1 MNEEPK
7 FNEKNWRKEKAKG
20 VILTYL
26 QGTKKVSLNWVLGC
40 LKGDFGVSKEEV
52 IEIIEEIKKNP
63 SLYLLDEFPE
73 RKEKLKDLETN
84 I

>member
-7 FNEKNWRKEKAKG
+7 FNEKNWRKERAKG

-26 QGTKKVSLNWVLGC
+26 QGTRKVSLNWALRC
-40 LKGDFGVSKEEV
+40 LKSNFGVSKEEV

-63 SLYLLDEFPE
+63 SRYLLDEFPA
-73 RKEKLKDLETN
+73 RKEKLRELEVS

>member
-7 FNEKNWRKEKAKG
+7 FNEKNWRKERVKG

-26 QGTKKVSLNWVLGC
+26 QGTRKVSLNWAIGC
-40 LKGDFGVSKEEV
+40 LKGNFGVSKEDV

-63 SLYLLDEFPE
+63 SRYLLDEFPE
-73 RKEKLKDLETN
+73 RKEKLSELKAS